1 MQGKDIKRGM
11 IVVYNDAPCLIE
23 SIAVQSPSARGG
35 NTIHKFRARNVLTK
49 QKVDINL
56 RGGESLQEAD
66 FTRRPVKLMYS
77 DGTQVHS
84 TTPTSTS
91 MRCRRRAGGRTTV
104 YEGRPGGPLALIYND
119 QCVGIQLP
127 NTVELKIT
135 LRTRVRGDSATAQQ
149 ADHAGNRRGHLGR
162 VSFGRRSG
170 ASRHSPANSWPACNS
185 RLTSISTLRNWRDA
199 FRVRP
204 GGFGVRP
211 GRWGS
216 IPAAASADDLLLQ
229 GLAVILDRACK
240 LPASPL
246 GRSPNRGGSA

>member
-77 DGTQVHS
+77 DGTQVHFLDDADFNQYS
-84 TTPTSTS
+84 LPADELEDELRF
-91 MRCRRRAGGRTTV
+91 MKDDL
-104 YEGRPGGPLALIYND
+104 EGLLALIYND

-135 LRTRVRGDSATAQQ
+135 HCEPRVRGDSATS
-149 ADHAGNRRGHLGR
+149 HNK
-162 VSFGRRSG
+162 
-170 ASRHSPANSWPACNS
+170 P
-185 RLTSISTLRNWRDA
+185 ITLET
-199 FRVRP
+199 
-204 GGFGVRP
+204 G
-211 GRWGS
+211 
-216 IPAAASADDLLLQ
+216 
-229 GLAVILDRACK
+229 AVISGPEYLSEGEVVRVDTRTGEFVA
-240 LPASPL
+240 
-246 GRSPNRGGSA
+246 RVQ